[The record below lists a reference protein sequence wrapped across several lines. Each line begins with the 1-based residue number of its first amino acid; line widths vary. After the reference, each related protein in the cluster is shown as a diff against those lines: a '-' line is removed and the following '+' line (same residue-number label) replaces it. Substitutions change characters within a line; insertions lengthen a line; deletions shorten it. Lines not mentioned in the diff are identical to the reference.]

1 MRFHI
6 TIMRPEGWHFAHCF
20 DEVAETLV
28 YGLRALGYEVS
39 YKANGT
45 VKGVQNIVLGA
56 HLCDGAIQLPEGT
69 ILYNLE
75 QIGAGAPIAP
85 ELAARFPVWDFS
97 ERNLAHWKAH
107 GIAAQ
112 HVPIGYV
119 PQLSRFRPLQTQA
132 IDVLFYGSMSQRRS
146 AIIGELQ
153 KHAAFNVVT
162 YQGFGRARD
171 EFIARAKVVLNMHF
185 YDKPHLFEWPRVSYL
200 LTNRKCVVSETSE
213 DDPPALE
220 GGLCVVPYAA
230 LAEACRTLVADRA
243 TRYGFEA
250 LGFLKFS
257 KLTETAIL
265 RRALAGNSQTTALP
279 SGQ

>member
-6 TIMRPEGWHFAHCF
+6 TIMRPAGWYWAHCF

-45 VKGVQNIVLGA
+45 VRGVQNIVLGA

-75 QIGAGAPIAP
+75 QIGGGAPIPP

-107 GIAAQ
+107 GIDAV

-119 PQLSRFRPLQTQA
+119 PQLSRFHPLQTQD
-132 IDVLFYGSMSQRRS
+132 IDVLFYGSPSTRRDVV
-146 AIIGELQ
+146 IGRLKEY
-153 KHAAFNVVT
+153 AAYNVVS
-162 YQGFGRARD
+162 YQGFSRARD

-185 YDKPHLFEWPRVSYL
+185 YDKPHLFEWVRVSYL
-200 LTNRKCVVSETSE
+200 LANRKAVVSETSE
-213 DDPPALE
+213 DDPPALA
-220 GGLCVVPYAA
+220 GGLRIVPYAE
-230 LAEACRTLVADRA
+230 LVNACRALVADRV
-243 TRYGFEA
+243 TRYQLEQAGFEA
-250 LGFLKFS
+250 FR
-257 KLTETAIL
+257 KLPETAIL